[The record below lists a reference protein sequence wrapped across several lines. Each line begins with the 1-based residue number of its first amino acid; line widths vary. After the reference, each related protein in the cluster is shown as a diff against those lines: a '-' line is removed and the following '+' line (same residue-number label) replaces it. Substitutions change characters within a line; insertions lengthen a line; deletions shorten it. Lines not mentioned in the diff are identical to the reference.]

1 MTRAMILT
9 ALLCLTASAAE
20 EAVIAT
26 QAAKGPRPEAPS
38 YGTEAVAMPQMLSYQ
53 GRLTD
58 TLGVPVPDTTYS
70 VRFRLYDVLS
80 GGSPLWS
87 ETQQL
92 RTKAGLF
99 SVLLGS
105 ATPIDSMPA
114 GGAAYVGMAIEGGSE
129 LTPRLRIASAA
140 YAYLTAMSV
149 NSDRLQGK
157 DTAAFAVAGHNHD
170 ASYVNEGQT
179 NSVTT
184 TMVVDGS
191 ITGTHINRMGAAS
204 GQVLKWT
211 GSAWG
216 PGNDSL
222 GVGGGTV
229 TKVVNATGV
238 VCSPNPITDSG
249 TVRFDTTWG
258 DTRFVNEG
266 QANSVTGAM
275 IVDGTVSSTDIRDTT
290 VNTADL
296 KDNAVTSLKILD
308 GGVTAADIRDTT
320 VNTADLKDASVTMT
334 KINQAGAATGQ
345 VIKWTGSAWAPRNDS
360 IGSGTGDNAW
370 MRSGSDSVLYTVH
383 PLGIARSGA
392 TLLGNKK
399 YTHINFGVACTTGT
413 ALNDS
418 FVTISGGRRN
428 RVAAPYGTIGGGFGN
443 LVTAEN
449 AVVAGGDQNRADSA
463 CASVAGGSSNEASN
477 VFASIL
483 GGESNRA
490 RGTYA
495 VVGGGCSN
503 DAYGYCATVAGGIS
517 NDAES
522 IYSTVCGGDGN
533 YAVGCAAF
541 VGGGEGNGAEAEN
554 ATIAGGDGN
563 QASGYC
569 STIGGGYANHV
580 TSVGQ
585 YGTIGGGTYNYI
597 DSTTST
603 GATIGGGEHNSAFGS
618 MTTVGGGYGNRAG
631 GSYASVGGGYA
642 DTSAGDY
649 GFTTG
654 NHSVVPSSYGNS
666 AAFNGEVATASN
678 QLRCGTLSK
687 AGGSFTIDHPL
698 DPYGKI
704 LNHYFVES
712 PDMSNLYS
720 GSIVLSAEG
729 LGEVLLPDYFETLN
743 RNPRVQLTG
752 VGTSEV
758 YVAEDVGGC
767 RFVVGGKPGAK
778 VYWQVTGDRKDV
790 SAEVIRRL
798 MPVEQPK
805 TGALAGRMLD
815 DDFLAGCM
823 DQLMRDG
830 SAQGI
835 DFRTAAGRQRY
846 EDTKHARTLGR
857 RDHARTKVT
866 DRRLAA
872 RQRMEE
878 RKRLSAERKAARRLQ
893 REAEQHEDRRKSRVP
908 ILK

>member
-1 MTRAMILT
+1 MRVMVLML
-9 ALLCLTASAAE
+9 ALASAFTLAADN
-20 EAVIAT
+20 AVIAPRAAT
-26 QAAKGPRPEAPS
+26 GLKHQATRH
-38 YGTEAVAMPQMLSYQ
+38 GTEAIAIPQMLSYQ

-58 TLGVPVPDTTYS
+58 TLGVPVADTTYS
-70 VRFRLYDVLS
+70 VTFRLYDVLS

-87 ETQQL
+87 ETQQV
-92 RTKAGLF
+92 RTKTGLF

-105 ATPIDSMPA
+105 VTPIDSMPA
-114 GGAAYVGMAIEGGSE
+114 SGAAYIGMAMEGGSE
-129 LTPRLRIASAA
+129 LSPRLRIASAA
-140 YAYLTAMSV
+140 YAYLTAMAA

-157 DTAAFAVAGHNHD
+157 DTAAFAAAGHNHD
-170 ASYVNEGQT
+170 ATYVNEGQM

-184 TMVVDGS
+184 TMVMDGS
-191 ITGTHINRMGAAS
+191 ITGTLINRMGAAT

-222 GVGGGTV
+222 GMGGGTV
-229 TKVVNATGV
+229 TKVANATGV

-266 QANSVTGAM
+266 QANSVTSSMITNGTIVAVDLSQMGA
-275 IVDGTVSSTDIRDTT
+275 SS
-290 VNTADL
+290 
-296 KDNAVTSLKILD
+296 
-308 GGVTAADIRDTT
+308 
-320 VNTADLKDASVTMT
+320 
-334 KINQAGAATGQ
+334 GQ
-345 VIKWTGSAWAPRNDS
+345 VMKWTGSAWTPRNDS
-360 IGSGTGDNAW
+360 IGGASDNAW

-392 TLLGNKK
+392 TLLGSKK
-399 YTHINFGVACTTGT
+399 HTHVNFGVACTTGT

-418 FVTISGGRRN
+418 FVTISGGTRN

-463 CASVAGGSSNEASN
+463 YASVVGGSSNEASN
-477 VFASIL
+477 LFASII

-533 YAVGCAAF
+533 YAVGWAAC

-569 STIGGGYANHV
+569 STIGGGWANHI
-580 TSVGQ
+580 TGTGE
-585 YGTIGGGTYNYI
+585 YATIGGGKYNYI
-597 DSTTST
+597 DSAVSA
-603 GATIGGGEHNSAFGS
+603 GATIGGGEDNCAFGS
-618 MTTVGGGYGNRAG
+618 MSTVSGGYRNRAS
-631 GSYASVGGGYA
+631 GSNASVGGGYA

-654 NHSVVPSSYGNS
+654 NHSVVPSSYDNS
-666 AAFNGEVATASN
+666 AAFNGQVATASN

-698 DPYGKI
+698 DPNGKI

-720 GSIVLSAEG
+720 GSVVLDVSG
-729 LGEVLLPDYFETLN
+729 RGEVRLPDYFDVLN

-752 VGTSEV
+752 VGTSDV
-758 YVAEDVGGC
+758 YVAEDVGGN
-767 RFVVGGKPGAK
+767 RLAVGGKPGTK
-778 VYWQVTGDRKDV
+778 VYWQVTGDRKDL
-790 SAEVIRRL
+790 SAEAIRRL

-815 DDFLAGCM
+815 DEFLAGCM
-823 DQLMRDG
+823 GQLTREG
-830 SAQGI
+830 KAQGI
-835 DFRTAAGRQRY
+835 DFRTASGRERY
-846 EDTKHARTLGR
+846 ENAEQARTLGR
-857 RDHARTKVT
+857 RDRARTKVT
-866 DRRLAA
+866 DGRLAA
-872 RQRMEE
+872 EQHRAE
-878 RKRLSAERKAARRLQ
+878 RKRLSAERKAARRMEK
-893 REAEQHEDRRKSRVP
+893 RAEQQESRRNAGIP
-908 ILK
+908 TLK